1 MKKQEQ
7 VLYKQHLKS
16 LKTKLAKLVH
26 WGQTTTV
33 RSGKSDQVSF
43 DALHLKWPERCV

>member
-16 LKTKLAKLVH
+16 FKTKLAKSAH
-26 WGQTTTV
+26 WGPTTTV

-43 DALHLKWPERCV
+43 DALHL